1 MKDNTYTIYLSSTS
15 FKFWNFRDKNWKNKF
30 MHYLSDVKKIE
41 KVEYIDP
48 LKVLSDKPEIVSQDI
63 NDISSSNCIVCY
75 LGKKI
80 TIGTIMEIMYSI
92 MYYKIHEI
100 DFPIILIDKYK
111 IHRHHPWIKYWIPY
125 IADDEEDASN
135 IIENLITNLNN

>member
-15 FKFWNFRDKNWKNKF
+15 FNFWNFRDKNWKNKF
-30 MHYLSDVKKIE
+30 MYYLSYSRKIKNVK
-41 KVEYIDP
+41 YIDP
-48 LKVLSDKPEIVSQDI
+48 LKVLSDKPEIVDQDI
-63 NDISSSNCIVCY
+63 DDISSSNCIVCY

-80 TIGTIMEIMYSI
+80 TIGTIMEVMYSI

-111 IHRHHPWIKYWIPY
+111 IHRNHPWIKRWITY
-125 IADDEEDASN
+125 IADNEDDAAN
-135 IIENLITNLNN
+135 IVENLIANLNY